1 MAGYRYGEWHGG
13 PDPLAPPYD
22 IAAAVDALGDAVL
35 DGGSPREAM
44 NDMLRR
50 GIDGRRGLDDLQAL
64 VRRRQ
69 REARRRGRLDG
80 TLEEVR
86 RLLDTAIGQ
95 ERAAL
100 FPDPSDD
107 ARFAEDQLD
116 GLPSDTARA
125 VRELSSYEWRSPQ
138 ARETFE
144 QINEMLRS
152 EVLDAQFNGM
162 KQALQ
167 QQTPEQLA
175 RVQAMMGALNDML
188 EADARGEHTQ
198 ADFEQFISEYGDLV
212 PGDPQNLQELIDE
225 LARSAAAASR
235 LMNSL
240 RPEQREELANLM
252 NGAFADSGMQSEMA
266 RLSDALRRARPD
278 LDWSSGERMNGQEP
292 LGYSDATSTLAE
304 LADLDDLA
312 QSLSQDYPGAS
323 LGDVDLDAVSRT
335 LGREAVDDLGALRAL
350 ERELEAQGYVQR
362 SRDGWELSPKA
373 VRRIGATALRRVFA
387 QLSSGRRGGHDVVD
401 AGAAGERTGGSRPW
415 VFGDEQ
421 PIDVVQSVR
430 NAVMRGGHTA
440 GEGRV
445 RMHIDDFEVFET
457 ESRTSAAVCLL
468 VDLSYSMALR
478 GTWGTAKSTALAL
491 HALVTTRFPQDH
503 ITIIGFSD
511 YARRLRPE
519 ELAGLSWDMVQGT
532 NLQHAL
538 MLARH
543 TLNRHP
549 SSEPVVLV
557 VTDGEP
563 TAHLEPDGHAFF
575 AWPTLPETA
584 QLTNDEVEK
593 LTRMGA
599 TINVFMLDDEPRL
612 VRFVNRL
619 AERNGGRVFA
629 PSADRLGEYVV
640 SDYLRARR
648 GRRARRAG

>member
-1 MAGYRYGEWHGG
+1 MSTYRYGEWRGG

-35 DGGSPREAM
+35 DGGSPRDAM
-44 NDMLRR
+44 TEMLRR
-50 GIDGRRGLDDLQAL
+50 GLEGRRGLDDLQAA

-69 REARRRGRLDG
+69 REARRRGQLDG
-80 TLEEVR
+80 TLQEVR
-86 RLLDTAIGQ
+86 RLLDTAVGQ

-100 FPDPSDD
+100 FPEPTDD
-107 ARFAEDQLD
+107 ARLREDQLD
-116 GLPSDTARA
+116 ALPSDTARA
-125 VRELSSYEWRSPQ
+125 VRELSSYEWRSAQ
-138 ARETFE
+138 ARETFQ
-144 QINEMLRS
+144 QINDMLRS
-152 EVLDAQFNGM
+152 EVLDAQFSGM

-167 QQTPEQLA
+167 EQTPEQLA
-175 RVQAMMGALNDML
+175 QVRAMMAALNAML
-188 EADARGEHTQ
+188 EADARGEHTE
-198 ADFEQFISEYGDLV
+198 ADFETFMASYGDNF
-212 PGDPQNLQELIDE
+212 PGNPQNLAELVDE
-225 LARSAAAASR
+225 LARNAAAASR
-235 LMNSL
+235 LMQSL
-240 RPEQREELANLM
+240 RPEQRDELANLM
-252 NGAFADSGMQSEMA
+252 SGAFGDSGLQQEMS
-266 RLSDALRRARPD
+266 RLSDSLRRARPD
-278 LDWSSGERMNGQEP
+278 LDWSSGERMTGQEP
-292 LGYSDATSTLAE
+292 MGYSDATSTLAE
-304 LADLDDLA
+304 LADLDELA
-312 QSLSQDYPGAS
+312 QTLGQDYPGAS

-335 LGREAVDDLGALRAL
+335 LGREAVDDMAALRAL
-350 ERELEAQGYVQR
+350 ERELEAQGYLQR
-362 SRDGWELSPKA
+362 SRDGWQLSPKA
-373 VRRIGATALRRVFA
+373 VRRIGGTALRRVFA
-387 QLSSGRRGGHDVVD
+387 QLAAARRGDHDIVD

-421 PIDVVQSVR
+421 PIDVVRSVR
-430 NAVMRGGHTA
+430 NAVLRGGSSDGA
-440 GEGRV
+440 V
-445 RMHIDDFEVFET
+445 SMQIDDFEVYET
-457 ESRTSAAVCLL
+457 ESCTSAAVCLL

-511 YARRLRPE
+511 YARRLQPT

-538 MLARH
+538 MIARH

-549 SSEPVVLV
+549 NSEPVVLV

-612 VRFVNRL
+612 VRFVNRM
-619 AERNGGRVFA
+619 AQRNGGRVFA
-629 PSADRLGEYVV
+629 PSPDRLGEYVV

-648 GRRARRAG
+648 GRSGRRAG

>member
-1 MAGYRYGEWHGG
+1 MTYYRYGEWRGG

-22 IAAAVDALGDAVL
+22 IAAAVDSLGDAVL
-35 DGGSPREAM
+35 DGGSPRDAM
-44 NDMLRR
+44 TEMLRR
-50 GIDGRRGLDDLQAL
+50 GLEGRRGLDDLQAA

-69 REARRRGRLDG
+69 REARRRGQLDG
-80 TLEEVR
+80 TLQEVR
-86 RLLDTAIGQ
+86 RLLDTAVGQ

-100 FPDPSDD
+100 FPEPTDD
-107 ARFAEDQLD
+107 ARFREEQLD
-116 GLPSDTARA
+116 ALPSDAARA
-125 VRELSSYEWRSPQ
+125 VRELSTYDWRSPT
-138 ARETFE
+138 ARATFE
-144 QINEMLRS
+144 QINDLLRS

-162 KQALQ
+162 KQALAN
-167 QQTPEQLA
+167 QTPEQLA
-175 RVQAMMGALNDML
+175 RVREMMAALNDML
-188 EADARGEHTQ
+188 DADARGEHTQ
-198 ADFEQFISEYGDLV
+198 ADFDAFMESYGEMFPGNPENLAELV
-212 PGDPQNLQELIDE
+212 DE
-225 LARSAAAASR
+225 LARNAAAASR

-240 RPEQREELANLM
+240 RPEQRDELANLM
-252 NGAFADSGMQSEMA
+252 NGAFGDSGLQSEMS
-266 RLSDALRRARPD
+266 RLSDSLRRARPD
-278 LDWSSGERMNGQEP
+278 LDWSSGERMTGQEP

-304 LADLDDLA
+304 LADLDE
-312 QSLSQDYPGAS
+312 LSQTLGQDYAGAS
-323 LGDVDLDAVSRT
+323 LDDVDLDAVSRT
-335 LGREAVDDLGALRAL
+335 LGREAVDDVAALRQL

-362 SRDGWELSPKA
+362 TRDGWELSPKA

-387 QLSSGRRGGHDVVD
+387 QLSSGRRGTHDVVD
-401 AGAAGERTGGSRPW
+401 AGAAGELTGGSRPW

-421 PIDVVQSVR
+421 PIDVVRSVR
-430 NAVMRGGHTA
+430 NAVLRGGSSA
-440 GEGRV
+440 GVVTLE
-445 RMHIDDFEVFET
+445 IDDFEVQET

-491 HALVTTRFPQDH
+491 HALVTTKFPQDH

-511 YARRLRPE
+511 YARRLQPT

-538 MLARH
+538 MIARH
-543 TLNRHP
+543 TLNKHP
-549 SSEPVVLV
+549 NSEPVVLV

-563 TAHLEPDGHAFF
+563 TAHLLPDGHAFF

-629 PSADRLGEYVV
+629 PSAERLGEYVV

-648 GRRARRAG
+648 GRRGRRAG

>member
-1 MAGYRYGEWHGG
+1 MKYFRYGEWRGG

-22 IAAAVDALGDAVL
+22 INAAVDALGDAVL
-35 DGGSPREAM
+35 NGGSPREAM
-44 NDMLRR
+44 TEMLRR
-50 GIDGRRGLDDLQAL
+50 GLNGRRGLDDLQAA

-69 REARRRGRLDG
+69 REARRRGQLDG
-80 TLEEVR
+80 TLQEVR

-95 ERAAL
+95 ERAQL
-100 FPDPSDD
+100 FPEPTDD
-107 ARFAEDQLD
+107 ARFREAQLD
-116 GLPSDTARA
+116 SLPSDTARA
-125 VRELSSYEWRSPQ
+125 VRELSSYDWRSPAAQ
-138 ARETFE
+138 ATFE
-144 QINEMLRS
+144 QINDLLRS

-162 KQALQ
+162 KQALEH
-167 QQTPEQLA
+167 QTPEQLA
-175 RVQAMMGALNDML
+175 RVREMMAALNAML

-198 ADFEQFISEYGDLV
+198 AGFDAFMESYGDMFPGQPANLADLV
-212 PGDPQNLQELIDE
+212 DE
-225 LARSAAAASR
+225 LARNAAAASR

-240 RPEQREELANLM
+240 RPDQRDELANLM
-252 NGAFADSGMQSEMA
+252 SGAFGDSGLQQEMS
-266 RLSDALRRARPD
+266 RLSDSLRRARPD

-292 LGYSDATSTLAE
+292 MGFSDATSTLAE
-304 LADLDDLA
+304 LADLDELS
-312 QSLSQDYPGAS
+312 QTLSQDYPGAS
-323 LGDVDLDAVSRT
+323 LDDVDLEAISRT
-335 LGREAVDDLGALRAL
+335 LGREAVDDVAALRSL
-350 ERELEAQGYVQR
+350 ERELEAQGFVQR

-373 VRRIGATALRRVFA
+373 VRRIGGTALRRVFA
-387 QLSSGRRGGHDVVD
+387 QLSAARRGDHDVVD
-401 AGAAGERTGGSRPW
+401 AGAAGERTGYSRPW

-421 PIDVVQSVR
+421 PIDVVRSVR
-430 NAVMRGGHTA
+430 NAVLRGGA
-440 GEGRV
+440 AADGSSV
-445 RMHIDDFEVFET
+445 QMQIDDFEVYET
-457 ESRTSAAVCLL
+457 EARTSAAVCLL

-511 YARRLRPE
+511 YARRLQPA

-538 MLARH
+538 MIARH
-543 TLNRHP
+543 TLSKHP
-549 SSEPVVLV
+549 NSEPVVLV

-563 TAHLEPDGHAFF
+563 TAHLEPDGHAYF

-612 VRFVNRL
+612 VRFVNKL
-619 AERNGGRVFA
+619 AERNGGRVFS
-629 PSADRLGEYVV
+629 PSAERLGEYVV

-648 GRRARRAG
+648 GRRSRRAG